1 MDWWNLLL
9 FAAGA
14 LAGYG
19 FRPKGKQESR
29 SQDTIISSRASA
41 SDRSNLL
48 HAYSPELK
56 TCMLTTGEGHA
67 YVVVDGWALDNRFPM
82 PVREWQV
89 GCE

>member
-1 MDWWNLLL
+1 MR
-9 FAAGA
+9 F
-14 LAGYG
+14 
-19 FRPKGKQESR
+19 S
-29 SQDTIISSRASA
+29 I
-41 SDRSNLL
+41 
-48 HAYSPELK
+48 YSPELK